1 MRRRNLMRSRVYRS
15 DSKGKMIPS
24 TFNQKKQITPTEY
37 INTDMSLKYSKNPQQ
52 RVIKTNIIIIFTL
65 DISYCK
71 LYNVMNDI
79 PIDSNIDVYGV
90 LQDLSIKKIYYKNPS
105 GDIKDC
111 LNGLTNIEILTY
123 TKWIQLHFVVLSNN
137 TTAASTNINGWNLE
151 YIEKKR
157 KTNKNCNKRSIFR
170 LPIKGYRKELC
181 CNKNI
186 HDGKN
191 IYIDNYAKSKIGTGC
206 KYDASGNVLGTVFS
220 RTKHPIIRSGML
232 DDGKSYRSYR
242 DYLRNGKM
250 ASYDR
255 SLEKNRSDKN
265 DCTKCYK
272 NIYYKNSTHSTH
284 NMTNNRTLRNSEVR
298 TIYNPSNKK
307 FKVQGAVSSG
317 SRIDRL
323 KLDTITG
330 INAKCKDKSKDK
342 CPDMRGC
349 DPYFAGKPRFTGW
362 MYNKKHPETVCYNKR
377 QRARGIPQ
385 HQKYR
390 TPSTVKCC
398 NNCTAM
404 GRLEGCK
411 CKK

>member
-15 DSKGKMIPS
+15 DTNGKMIPS
-24 TFNQKKQITPTEY
+24 TFNQKEQITPTNY
-37 INTDMSLKYSKNPQQ
+37 INSDMSLKSNKNPI
-52 RVIKTNIIIIFTL
+52 RRATKIFSKIIFSL
-65 DISYCK
+65 DVSCCK

-79 PIDSNIDVYGV
+79 PIDTNIGIYG
-90 LQDLSIKKIYYKNPS
+90 LLKDLFIKKIYYKNS
-105 GDIKDC
+105 SNNERDC
-111 LNGLTNIEILTY
+111 LGGLSNLERLTY
-123 TKWIQLHFVVLSNN
+123 TKWVTLHFVVLSKN
-137 TTAASTNINGWNLE
+137 TTAGNITVNGWDLVYKNQ
-151 YIEKKR
+151 EK
-157 KTNKNCNKRSIFR
+157 KTNKYCNKRSVFR
-170 LPIKGYRKELC
+170 LPIKGYRKELISC
-181 CNKNI
+181 DKKFNN
-186 HDGKN
+186 GTN

-242 DYLRNGKM
+242 DYLRNGNM

-255 SLEKNRSDKN
+255 SLEKNRADKN

-272 NIYYKNSTHSTH
+272 NVYYKSSTNT
-284 NMTNNRTLRNSEVR
+284 NRTLKNSEVR
-298 TIYNPSNKK
+298 TIYKPNNKK

-330 INAKCKDKSKDK
+330 ANSKCKDKSKDK

-362 MYNKKHPETVCYNKR
+362 MYNKNHPETVCYNKR
-377 QRARGIPQ
+377 QRPRGIPQ
-385 HQKYR
+385 HQNYR
-390 TPSTVKCC
+390 TPSTIKCC
-398 NNCTAM
+398 NKCTSM

>member
-15 DSKGKMIPS
+15 DSEGKKIPS
-24 TFNQKKQITPTEY
+24 TFNQKQQITPTEY
-37 INTDMSLKYSKNPQQ
+37 INSDMSLKSSKNPQQ
-52 RVIKTNIIIIFTL
+52 RIIKTNINIIFSL
-65 DISYCK
+65 DISCCK

-79 PIDSNIDVYGV
+79 PIESDIGIYGV
-90 LQDLSIKKIYYKNPS
+90 LQDLFIKKIYYKNSS
-105 GDIKDC
+105 GVEKDC
-111 LNGLTNIEILTY
+111 LNGLTNLEILTY
-123 TKWIQLHFVVLSNN
+123 TKWIELHFIVLSTNAI
-137 TTAASTNINGWNLE
+137 TAADITINGWNLIYKE
-151 YIEKKR
+151 EKK
-157 KTNKNCNKRSIFR
+157 KTNKHCNNRSIFR
-170 LPIKGYRKELC
+170 LPIKGYRKELIFC
-181 CNKNI
+181 DKNFN
-186 HDGKN
+186 DGKN
-191 IYIDNYAKSKIGTGC
+191 IYMDNYAKSKIGSGC
-206 KYDASGNVLGTVFS
+206 KYDASGNLKGTVFS

-232 DDGKSYRSYR
+232 DDGTSYRSYR

-255 SLEKNRSDKN
+255 SLEKNRGDKN

-272 NIYYKNSTHSTH
+272 NVYNKSSTYKG
-284 NMTNNRTLRNSEVR
+284 RTLRNSEVR
-298 TIYNPSNKK
+298 TIYKPNNNK

-330 INAKCKDKSKDK
+330 ANSKCKDKSKDK

-362 MYNKKHPETVCYNKR
+362 IYNKKHPETVCYNKR
-377 QRARGIPQ
+377 QRPMGIPQ

-390 TPSTVKCC
+390 TPSEVKCL
-398 NNCTAM
+398 NKCTAM

-411 CKK
+411 K

>member
-15 DSKGKMIPS
+15 DSNGKSISS
-24 TFNQKKQITPTEY
+24 TFNQKNQITPTEY
-37 INTDMSLKYSKNPQQ
+37 INTDMSFKSSKNPQQ
-52 RVIKTNIIIIFTL
+52 RVIKTNINIIFSL
-65 DISYCK
+65 DISCSK

-79 PIDSNIDVYGV
+79 PVESNIGIYGV
-90 LQDLSIKKIYYKNPS
+90 LQDLFIEKIYYKNLS
-105 GDIKDC
+105 GTKDC
-111 LNGLTNIEILTY
+111 LDGLSNIEILTY
-123 TKWIQLHFVVLSNN
+123 TKWITLHFIVLSNN
-137 TTAASTNINGWNLE
+137 ITPVDITINGWDLVYE
-151 YIEKKR
+151 EVKR
-157 KTNKNCNKRSIFR
+157 KTNKYCNKRSIFR
-170 LPIKGYRKELC
+170 LPIKGYRKELISC
-181 CNKNI
+181 KETFN
-186 HDGKN
+186 DGKN
-191 IYIDNYAKSKIGTGC
+191 IYIDNYAKSKIGSGC

-242 DYLRNGKM
+242 EYLRNGKM

-255 SLEKNRSDKN
+255 SLEKNRADKN
-265 DCTKCYK
+265 DCTKCL
-272 NIYYKNSTHSTH
+272 NNVYYKSSENKD
-284 NMTNNRTLRNSEVR
+284 RTLRNSEVR

-342 CPDMRGC
+342 CLDMRGC

-377 QRARGIPQ
+377 QRPRGIPQ

-390 TPSTVKCC
+390 TPSTIKCC
-398 NNCTAM
+398 NKCTAM

-411 CKK
+411 K

>member
-15 DSKGKMIPS
+15 DSNGKRIPS
-24 TFNQKKQITPTEY
+24 TFNQKQQITPTDY
-37 INTDMSLKYSKNPQQ
+37 INSDMSLKSNKSPN
-52 RVIKTNIIIIFTL
+52 RREIKSVSTIIFSL
-65 DISYCK
+65 DISHCK

-79 PIDSNIDVYGV
+79 PIDTNISIYGV
-90 LQDLSIKKIYYKNPS
+90 LQDLFIEKIYYKNSS
-105 GDIKDC
+105 GVVKNF
-111 LNGLTNIEILTY
+111 LNGLTDLEILTY
-123 TKWIQLHFVVLSNN
+123 TKWVKLNFIVLSNN
-137 TTAASTNINGWNLE
+137 ITPSGTVNINGWDLIYKE
-151 YIEKKR
+151 VEK
-157 KTNKNCNKRSIFR
+157 KTNKYCNKRSIFR
-170 LPIKGYRKELC
+170 LPIKGYRKELVC
-181 CNKNI
+181 CKKDFN
-186 HDGKN
+186 DGKN

-220 RTKHPIIRSGML
+220 RTKHPIIRSGVL

-255 SLEKNRSDKN
+255 SLEKNRGDKN

-272 NIYYKNSTHSTH
+272 NVYNKSSTYKG
-284 NMTNNRTLRNSEVR
+284 RTLRNSEVR
-298 TIYNPSNKK
+298 TIYKPNNKK

-330 INAKCKDKSKDK
+330 ANSKCKDKSKDK

-362 MYNKKHPETVCYNKR
+362 IYNKNHPETVCYNKR
-377 QRARGIPQ
+377 QRPRGIPQ

-390 TPSTVKCC
+390 TPSEVKCL
-398 NNCTAM
+398 NKCTAM

-411 CKK
+411 K

>member
-1 MRRRNLMRSRVYRS
+1 MRSRVYRS
-15 DSKGKMIPS
+15 DSNGKSISS
-24 TFNQKKQITPTEY
+24 TFNQKNQITPAEY
-37 INTDMSLKYSKNPQQ
+37 INTDMSFKSSKNPQQ
-52 RVIKTNIIIIFTL
+52 RVIKTNNNIIFSL
-65 DISYCK
+65 DISCCK

-79 PIDSNIDVYGV
+79 PIDTNIGTYGI
-90 LQDLSIKKIYYKNPS
+90 LQDLFIEKIYYNNLS
-105 GDIKDC
+105 GTKDC
-111 LNGLTNIEILTY
+111 LDGLSNIEILTY
-123 TKWIQLHFVVLSNN
+123 TKWITLHFIVLSNN
-137 TTAASTNINGWNLE
+137 ITPVDITINGWNLK

-157 KTNKNCNKRSIFR
+157 KKNKYCNKRSIFR
-170 LPIKGYRKELC
+170 LPIKGYRKELISC
-181 CNKNI
+181 KETFN
-186 HDGKN
+186 DGKN
-191 IYIDNYAKSKIGTGC
+191 IYIDNYAKSKIGSGC

-242 DYLRNGKM
+242 EYLRNGKM

-255 SLEKNRSDKN
+255 SLEKNRADKN
-265 DCTKCYK
+265 DCTKCL
-272 NIYYKNSTHSTH
+272 NNVYYKSSENKD
-284 NMTNNRTLRNSEVR
+284 RTLRNSEVR
-298 TIYNPSNKK
+298 TIYKPSNKK

-342 CPDMRGC
+342 CLDMRGC

-377 QRARGIPQ
+377 QRPRGIPQ

-390 TPSTVKCC
+390 TPSTIKCC
-398 NNCTAM
+398 NKCTAM

-411 CKK
+411 K

>member
-15 DSKGKMIPS
+15 DSNGKSISS
-24 TFNQKKQITPTEY
+24 TFNQKNQITPAEY
-37 INTDMSLKYSKNPQQ
+37 INTDMSFKSSKNPQQ
-52 RVIKTNIIIIFTL
+52 RVIKTNNNIIFSL
-65 DISYCK
+65 DISCCK

-79 PIDSNIDVYGV
+79 PIDTNIGTYGI
-90 LQDLSIKKIYYKNPS
+90 LQDLFIEKIYYKNLS
-105 GDIKDC
+105 GTKDC
-111 LNGLTNIEILTY
+111 LDGLSNIEILTY
-123 TKWIQLHFVVLSNN
+123 TKWITLHFIVLSNN
-137 TTAASTNINGWNLE
+137 ITPVDITINGWDLIYE
-151 YIEKKR
+151 EVKR
-157 KTNKNCNKRSIFR
+157 KTNKYCNKRSIFR
-170 LPIKGYRKELC
+170 LPIKGYRKELISC
-181 CNKNI
+181 KETFN
-186 HDGKN
+186 DGKN
-191 IYIDNYAKSKIGTGC
+191 IYIDNYAKSKIGSGC

-242 DYLRNGKM
+242 EYLRNGKM

-255 SLEKNRSDKN
+255 SLEKNRADKN
-265 DCTKCYK
+265 DCTKCL
-272 NIYYKNSTHSTH
+272 NNVYYKSSENKD
-284 NMTNNRTLRNSEVR
+284 RTLRNSEVR
-298 TIYNPSNKK
+298 TIYKPSNKK

-342 CPDMRGC
+342 CLDMRGC

-377 QRARGIPQ
+377 QRPRGIPQ

-390 TPSTVKCC
+390 TPSTIKCC
-398 NNCTAM
+398 NKCTAM

-411 CKK
+411 K

>member
-37 INTDMSLKYSKNPQQ
+37 INTDMSSKSSKNPQ
-52 RVIKTNIIIIFTL
+52 RRAIKTNINIIFTL
-65 DISYCK
+65 DISCCK

-79 PIDSNIDVYGV
+79 PIDSNIGIYGV
-90 LQDLSIKKIYYKNPS
+90 LQDLFIKKIYYKNSS
-105 GDIKDC
+105 GIIKDS
-111 LNGLTNIEILTY
+111 LNGLSNIDILTY
-123 TKWIQLHFVVLSNN
+123 TKWVKLHLTVLSNN
-137 TTAASTNINGWNLE
+137 ITAANITINGWDLVYKE
-151 YIEKKR
+151 VKK
-157 KTNKNCNKRSIFR
+157 KTNKYCNKRSIFR
-170 LPIKGYRKELC
+170 LPIKGYRKELVS
-181 CNKNI
+181 CNKNFN
-186 HDGKN
+186 DGKN
-191 IYIDNYAKSKIGTGC
+191 IYMDNYSKSKIGSGC

-265 DCTKCYK
+265 DCTKCLK
-272 NIYYKNSTHSTH
+272 NVYYKRSENKG
-284 NMTNNRTLRNSEVR
+284 RTLRNSEVR
-298 TIYNPSNKK
+298 TIYNPNNKK

-342 CPDMRGC
+342 CPNMRGC

-377 QRARGIPQ
+377 QRPRGIPQ

-398 NNCTAM
+398 NKCTAM

-411 CKK
+411 K

>member
-15 DSKGKMIPS
+15 DSNGKSISS
-24 TFNQKKQITPTEY
+24 TFNQKNQITPAEY
-37 INTDMSLKYSKNPQQ
+37 INTDMSFKSSKNPQQ
-52 RVIKTNIIIIFTL
+52 RVIKTNNNIIFSL
-65 DISYCK
+65 DISCCK

-79 PIDSNIDVYGV
+79 PIDTNIGTYGI
-90 LQDLSIKKIYYKNPS
+90 LQDLFIEKIYYKNLS
-105 GDIKDC
+105 GTKDC
-111 LNGLTNIEILTY
+111 LDGLSNIEILTY
-123 TKWIQLHFVVLSNN
+123 TKWITLHFIVLSNN
-137 TTAASTNINGWNLE
+137 IIAAADITINGWNLK

-157 KTNKNCNKRSIFR
+157 KKNKYCNKRSIFR
-170 LPIKGYRKELC
+170 LPIKGYRKELVSC
-181 CNKNI
+181 EKTFN
-186 HDGKN
+186 DGKN
-191 IYIDNYAKSKIGTGC
+191 IYMDNYAKSKIGSGC
-206 KYDASGNVLGTVFS
+206 KYDASGNVLGTAFS

-255 SLEKNRSDKN
+255 SLEKNRADKN
-265 DCTKCYK
+265 DCTKCL
-272 NIYYKNSTHSTH
+272 NNVYYKSSENKD
-284 NMTNNRTLRNSEVR
+284 RTLRNSEIR
-298 TIYNPSNKK
+298 TIYKPNNKK
-307 FKVQGAVSSG
+307 FSVQGAVSSG

-330 INAKCKDKSKDK
+330 ANSKCKDKSKDK

-377 QRARGIPQ
+377 QRPRGIPQ

-390 TPSTVKCC
+390 TPSTIKCC
-398 NNCTAM
+398 NKCTAM

-411 CKK
+411 K